1 MAYIALRPMWIKD
14 IGTAAPLAIALNPVD
29 GESLIGMIARATRE
43 NVLWATR
50 IVLGR
55 SGYTGG
61 PGSIGMTG
69 ADHVSL
75 IALQLG
81 CSDHEVRERCHP
93 YLLQGARSVIEW
105 GGAGLYRGQLIVK
118 QRRVSPASVE
128 AAGHHRAD
136 WMNALLPYC
145 PESLERLIDTCA
157 ACGAPQRWRNS
168 WGIGYCDQ
176 WSCRKKL
183 RHPTGEV
190 LGASHA
196 GQYRRFAALVAA
208 DPKVRRAAINSL
220 PPELKEIPAAALAN
234 FIPRLGMVFRST
246 SDCANMKFLNQ
257 IPPAELAA
265 GAAMGMSLID
275 DWPRGLRSFASEE
288 FAKRERGGNAAT
300 KTFLDNFRALGRAWV
315 PEQAKAIRDALPE
328 IYSYRG
334 GKWIAMRDPVM
345 SSKAAGAFLR
355 MSIRDLVRLREAD
368 LIKHRSTGPKS
379 RLLTLYDRSAV
390 EELARKRDASAT
402 AASVGERLGVPFYAV
417 EQLSCLGYLEE
428 ERDPCIKLLNPT
440 LRIVTRSVDELL
452 HNLRDVSTGG
462 TPPSD
467 AVPLRTALK
476 VMGGCFKPWGPIVDV
491 LQKGLLPFWLDDTK
505 RLSAS
510 VRVMLSDVLEF
521 RHMSFD
527 YTGYP
532 EFLFKDSLSQRDVIE
547 VLNISAPH
555 MMHFMKTDMLKW
567 RRVGLALET
576 NGAAVLELARKV
588 ISYGEIALKM
598 GVMPT
603 SARARVNRKKIPR
616 VLFGVS
622 REEFD
627 LVFPE
632 HA

>member
-1 MAYIALRPMWIKD
+1 MVSSASKPMWVKEL
-14 IGTAAPLAIALNPVD
+14 GSAEPLAISLEPVD

-50 IVLGR
+50 IILGR
-55 SGYTGG
+55 SGYSAG
-61 PGSIGMTG
+61 PGSVGMKG
-69 ADHVSL
+69 IDYASL

-81 CSDHEVRERCHP
+81 CSIDDVRLRCHP
-93 YLLQGARSVIEW
+93 YLLEGARSVIEW
-105 GGAGLYRGQLIVK
+105 GGSGLYRGQLIVK
-118 QRRVSPASVE
+118 RRRVSPASLEV
-128 AAGHHRAD
+128 ADHHRAD

-145 PESLERLIDTCA
+145 PESLELLIDTCVC
-157 ACGAPQRWRNS
+157 CGSPQLWRNS

-176 WSCRKKL
+176 WSCRKRL
-183 RHPTGEV
+183 EHPTGEI
-190 LGASHA
+190 LSGLYAH
-196 GQYRRFAALVAA
+196 QYRRFAALVAA
-208 DPKVRRAAINSL
+208 DPKVRRAAIDRL
-220 PPELKEIPAAALAN
+220 PPALKQIPAAALAN

-246 SDCANMKFLNQ
+246 SECANMKFLNQ

-275 DWPRGLRSFASEE
+275 DWPRGLRTFTGDE
-288 FAKRERGGNAAT
+288 FAKRERQGNAAT
-300 KTFLDNFRALGRAWV
+300 KTFLDNFRELGRAWV
-315 PEQAKAIRDALPE
+315 PEQAKAIRDAVPE

-334 GKWIAMRDPVM
+334 GKWIAMRAPVM
-345 SSKAAGAFLR
+345 SSKAAAAFLR
-355 MSIRDLVRLREAD
+355 MSIRDLVKLREAD
-368 LIKHRSTGPKS
+368 LIEHRSTGPKS

-390 EELARKRDASAT
+390 EELARKRNASAT

-428 ERDPCIKLLNPT
+428 ERDSCIKLLNPT
-440 LRIVTRSVDELL
+440 LRVVTRSVDELL
-452 HNLRDVSTGG
+452 HNLREVSAGG

-491 LQKGLLPFWLDDTK
+491 LQQGSLPFWFDGEK
-505 RLSAS
+505 RFADS
-510 VRVMLSDVLEF
+510 VRVMLSDFVKF
-521 RHMSFD
+521 RQASFD
-527 YTGYP
+527 YTEYP

-547 VLNISAPH
+547 VWNISAPK
-555 MMHFMKTDMLKW
+555 MMHLMKTDVLKW
-567 RRVGLALET
+567 RRIGLALET
-576 NGAAVLELARKV
+576 DSTAVLEVARQV

-622 REEFD
+622 REKFD
-627 LVFPE
+627 LEFPE
-632 HA
+632 YL